1 MKNVHLNRRF
11 FDQIAVMFGREARK
25 PTQISERAQEIHI
38 LKRATNKER
47 LQQATVDHEKSAK
60 GTPGATGAGRC

>member
-1 MKNVHLNRRF
+1 MNQYIKRRF

-25 PTQISERAQEIHI
+25 PAAISERAQEIHI

-47 LQQATVDHEKSAK
+47 LQQAMVAHEKAAK
-60 GTPGATGAGRC
+60 VHTWRNRR